1 MLKRLRPYWRVWNW
15 NASNMVEINT
25 GLRWWICLKRLST
38 AATGKLSA
46 LPAREA

>member
-1 MLKRLRPYWRVWNW
+1 MLKRLRPYWRVWSW

-38 AATGKLSA
+38 GKHRAAQRSA
-46 LPAREA
+46 CA